1 MTTTAAADR
10 ATTETIASV
19 SDIRRQFPAL
29 ERIHKG
35 RPVAYF
41 DGPGG
46 TQVPRSVVDAMADY
60 LFHHNA
66 NTHWLYPTSEE
77 TDALLLRARERFADF
92 FNASSDEIA
101 FGQNMT
107 TLTFHLARGLG
118 REWGADDEVVVTELD
133 HHGNVAPWRALAKE
147 RGVTIR
153 TVKMNVADGRLD
165 WRDLER
171 QINPKTRLVA
181 IGAASNAL
189 GTVTDVRGAAEL
201 AHAAGALVFVD
212 AVHFAPHEAIDVAEM
227 RCDFLAC
234 SAYKFYGPHVG
245 ILYGKR
251 DLLERVDIPRLDPAP
266 NTSPERLET
275 GTQNH
280 EGIVGA
286 AAAVDFLAS
295 LARGAA
301 HPAGDTRASRRDAL
315 RLTFESLRRRGEV
328 LLANLWHGLAE
339 WACVFASPYGP
350 HLPTYY
356 EKILVGGDFK
366 HFVTEWAPTTL
377 SAQTAAVYLIVL
389 GGLWLLGRAGR
400 GVPLLDQLA
409 FVLTS
414 VLAFEAVRNT
424 AWIGLVALA
433 VSTGALIVLCE
444 TSSPFSNA
452 AKKGSY
458 LDPGCHKTHPS

>member
-1 MTTTAAADR
+1 MTTTAAAER
-10 ATTETIASV
+10 PTTEAIASV
-19 SDIRRQFPAL
+19 DAIRRQFPAL
-29 ERIHKG
+29 ERIHNG
-35 RPVAYF
+35 QAVAYF

-46 TQVPRSVVDAMADY
+46 TQVPLSVVDAMADY

-189 GTVTDVRGAAEL
+189 GTITDVRGAAEL

-251 DLLERVDIPRLDPAP
+251 DLLERLDIPRLDPAP

-339 WACVFASPYGP
+339 IGTLTLYGP
-350 HLPTYY
+350 RPGTPRTPTIAFTLRGRTTDDIARSLAR
-356 EKILVGGDFK
+356 KGLFVSNGDFYAAT
-366 HFVTEWAPTTL
+366 VIERLGQSAEGVVRVGCSCYTT
-377 SAQTAAVYLIVL
+377 AEEVQR
-389 GGLWLLGRAGR
+389 LL
-400 GVPLLDQLA
+400 
-409 FVLTS
+409 
-414 VLAFEAVRNT
+414 EAVRD
-424 AWIGLVALA
+424 L
-433 VSTGALIVLCE
+433 
-444 TSSPFSNA
+444 
-452 AKKGSY
+452 
-458 LDPGCHKTHPS
+458 